1 MIQAFAASIS
11 SHDTGANATPAVRT
25 DSNIEWLLRSSF
37 LHLVDGLDDIVIL
50 NFTDDCVGIIL
61 IAISE
66 LLSLVRVIALKHGAI
81 AFEVPVMIGHPAA
94 LAAPAAPVLLIVI
107 SSLRMGK
114 CAVNTLLLG
123 DTDGC

>member
-1 MIQAFAASIS
+1 MIQAFAAIFSL
-11 SHDTGANATPAVRT
+11 HDAGANATPAVRT

-37 LHLVDGLDDIVIL
+37 LHLVDGLDDIVVL
-50 NFTDDCVGIIL
+50 NFTDDFVGIIL

-66 LLSLVRVIALKHGAI
+66 LLSLVWVIALKHGAI

-94 LAAPAAPVLLIVI
+94 LAAPAAPVIVI
-107 SSLRMGK
+107 VTSSLRMSK